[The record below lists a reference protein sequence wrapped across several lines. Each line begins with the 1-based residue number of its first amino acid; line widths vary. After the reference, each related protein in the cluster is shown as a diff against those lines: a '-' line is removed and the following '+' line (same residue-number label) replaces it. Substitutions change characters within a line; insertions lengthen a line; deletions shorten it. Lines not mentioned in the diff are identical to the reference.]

1 MPTIFVGYELGVARP
16 VEIPVFHMLVTGQ
29 TRLSGKTTALKAL
42 ARKAAAQGF
51 KILVLDTKTNQADY
65 SDFGDEVPVCLRQ
78 TTDSLILMGLLESIF
93 TRKIT
98 RYYSTLTEVTENAKT
113 FVDVIKNAEAL
124 KAKTKVGFVK
134 DACTSLIDLLKRLL
148 IQTRRVQTTT
158 DLQLPYKIN
167 HMTINDFD
175 VQGQQLIAKTVFE
188 EALHKYKKLIVILDE
203 AYKFLPQKWSSAC
216 GRAAQ
221 DYVTQGGATE
231 LYLWMSTQFLATTS
245 KDTMKT
251 MAIKLL
257 GTQDHDTECQHT
269 VDLVPSDIAR
279 SQRVNK
285 EFIMHLKLGHFV
297 VVTKE
302 WVKVVYACPE
312 SADHHECQQVALGM
326 RAPEQISFLV
336 PVAAGA
342 PPKVKKKDEKKV
354 EPVPK
359 VSAEEEVEQMLKET
373 KPAAETAQEKP
384 LRRGSARSWRSVDE
398 RFELI
403 DNKLESLRL
412 QIKNLAHP
420 DACQNTAEV
429 EISSPNGTTVNL
441 EETNRVITVTKTV
454 REAHINCN
462 DASTR
467 GKILTLAKEGFFGA
481 WRAVRDVV
489 HAIEEHH
496 WVAVYNSIKDELPK
510 MADDGLLGMKKERG
524 ENKYILSPNIRF
536 VED

>member
-1 MPTIFVGYELGVARP
+1 MPTIFVGYEIGVARP
-16 VEIPVFHMLVTGQ
+16 VEIPIFHMLVTGQ

-42 ARKAAAQGF
+42 AKKAAAEGF
-51 KILVLDTKTNQADY
+51 KVLVLDTKTNQADY
-65 SDFGDEVPVCLRQ
+65 TDFGEEVPVCLRQ
-78 TTDSLILMGLLESIF
+78 TTDSLILLGLLESIF
-93 TRKIT
+93 QRKIT

-113 FVDVIKNAEAL
+113 FVDVIQNAEAL
-124 KAKTKVGFVK
+124 KAKTRVGFVK
-134 DACTSLIDLLKRLL
+134 DACASLIDLLKRLL

-167 HMTINDFD
+167 RMSINAFD
-175 VQGQQLIAKTVFE
+175 VQSQQLIAKTVFE
-188 EALHKYKKLIVILDE
+188 EALHKYKKLIIVLDE

-279 SQRVNK
+279 NQRVNK

-302 WVKVVYACPE
+302 WVKVAYACPE
-312 SADHHECQQVALGM
+312 TADQRECQQVALGL
-326 RAPEQISFLV
+326 RTPEQITFLV
-336 PVAAGA
+336 PVAGA
-342 PPKVKKKDEKKV
+342 PPKAKKKEEKKV
-354 EPVPK
+354 EPSAPK

-373 KPAAETAQEKP
+373 KPKPEQQKP
-384 LRRGSARSWRSVDE
+384 LRRGSSRNWRSIDE
-398 RFELI
+398 RFELLE
-403 DNKLESLRL
+403 NKLESLRL
-412 QIKNLAHP
+412 QLKHVAQTEAPASNG
-420 DACQNTAEV
+420 TT
-429 EISSPNGTTVNL
+429 PNETTVNL
-441 EETNRVITVTKTV
+441 ETVNRVITVTKTI
-454 REAHINCN
+454 REAHITSN
-462 DASTR
+462 DDSTR
-467 GKILTLAKEGFFGA
+467 GKILTLAKEGFFSA

-489 HAIEEHH
+489 HAIEDHR
-496 WVAVYNSIKDELPK
+496 WTAAYNSIKDELPK
-510 MADDGLLGMKKERG
+510 MAEDGLLGMKKERG
-524 ENKYILSPNIRF
+524 ENKYVLAPNVRF